1 MFGWLT
7 VLDPPSEELRRTLVL
22 VTKVLQVMS
31 LGNKFGD
38 KEEFMKQFNT
48 LVEENNDKM
57 TMFYRNLLDKDKP
70 CEAVKPDAKVPSQIY
85 QDSLALMAF
94 MMNNGKK
101 QSQPPQ
107 EVLSQQQQQAQ
118 EQQ

>member
-1 MFGWLT
+1 M
-7 VLDPPSEELRRTLVL
+7 L

-57 TMFYRNLLDKDKP
+57 TTFYRNLLDKDKP
-70 CEAVKPDAKVPSQIY
+70 CEATKPDAKVPSQIY

-94 MMNNGKK
+94 MMSNGKK
-101 QSQPPQ
+101 PSQQPQEAQSQQPQ
-107 EVLSQQQQQAQ
+107 QVQ